1 MITEQNTMPELSQI
15 ERGENTMPSFL
26 NDVSAFYGTGERN
39 RAGQTLEEF
48 LESYDPYKYK
58 NPSCTTDAVVF
69 SANGKVD
76 EELTGLKILLVKR
89 SNHPSI
95 GFWALP
101 GGFVELRENLED
113 TARRE
118 LEEET
123 GVKGLPV
130 EQFACFGDYDRD
142 PRARVIT
149 AAYMS
154 LVDEGSVRVCAGD
167 DAADAAWFEAELSMS
182 DNTADEE
189 WNVTEYRL
197 QIRNEEIGVFTEA
210 LVEKRERK
218 GLVRERKY
226 IVRERGMIAVDHAAI
241 IVQAMEILK
250 RRVRH
255 SGM

>member
-1 MITEQNTMPELSQI
+1 
-15 ERGENTMPSFL
+15 
-26 NDVSAFYGTGERN
+26 
-39 RAGQTLEEF
+39 
-48 LESYDPYKYK
+48 
-58 NPSCTTDAVVF
+58 
-69 SANGKVD
+69 
-76 EELTGLKILLVKR
+76 
-89 SNHPSI
+89 
-95 GFWALP
+95 
-101 GGFVELRENLED
+101 
-113 TARRE
+113 
-118 LEEET
+118 
-123 GVKGLPV
+123 
-130 EQFACFGDYDRD
+130 
-142 PRARVIT
+142 
-149 AAYMS
+149 
-154 LVDEGSVRVCAGD
+154 
-167 DAADAAWFEAELSMS
+167 MS